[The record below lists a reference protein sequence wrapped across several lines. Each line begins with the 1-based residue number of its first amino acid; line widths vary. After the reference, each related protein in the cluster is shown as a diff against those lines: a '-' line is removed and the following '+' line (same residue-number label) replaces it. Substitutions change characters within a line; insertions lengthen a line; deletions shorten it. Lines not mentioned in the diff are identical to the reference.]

1 MKQLLKTIL
10 LILLVAG
17 SIFSVNGQSPLLRVQ
32 DQLSPAIP
40 SGMKDFIGQ
49 RLDLAY
55 DHRILAQD
63 LDRLADPFKIRTE
76 ERCWQS
82 EFWGKW
88 FTSAVL
94 AWQYHPTPALRAK
107 LDSAVNKLLATQTP
121 DGYIGNYAPQQELQQ
136 WDIWGRKYCMLG
148 LIAWYDVTGDQKCL
162 RAAVASAG
170 YLMQELVQ
178 KKARIA
184 LLGNHRGMAATSVL
198 EPITQL
204 YVRTKEKRFL
214 DFAEEIVQQW
224 ETVGPQLIAKS
235 TVNVAERFPVPA
247 KSWWGYEQGQ
257 KAYEMMSCYE
267 GLLELY
273 RITGK
278 PAYRTAVENT
288 WENIKET
295 EINIVGS
302 GTSMECWFGGKKLQ
316 PFLAKHY
323 QETCVTATWIK
334 LSYQLLR
341 LTGEAK
347 YAEAIEQAFYNGLLG
362 SMTPDGVSW
371 AKYSPITGI
380 RSEGEDQCHMGL
392 NCCVASGP
400 RALFLFPRMVVMG
413 AGNDMNVNFYSQG
426 SYTVSRGKS
435 SSVELIQETD
445 YPVNGR
451 IGISVNTPQ
460 PQSFTIRLRIPAW
473 SVQSTIAVNG
483 EAIEGLKAG
492 TYASIQRVWK
502 KGDRIT
508 ISLDMRGRM
517 ETIKNVE
524 SFIAVARGPIVLTRD
539 IRISGPADIDESIT
553 PLLEKDGSVVLKPVT
568 APNGM
573 WLAFEIP
580 CVAGSY
586 RAEESAK
593 PLPLLFC
600 DYLSAGNTFSAASRF
615 RTWYPQLIDVSEK
628 VGHP

>member
-1 MKQLLKTIL
+1 MNHSLR
-10 LILLVAG
+10 
-17 SIFSVNGQSPLLRVQ
+17 SIFLLLFFAGCGFHLCGQSSFVQ
-32 DQLSPAIP
+32 DKLSPALQ
-40 SGMKDFIGQ
+40 SSMQDFTGN

-55 DHRILAQD
+55 EHRIFAQD
-63 LDRLADPFKIRTE
+63 LDRLADPFKTRTE

-94 AWQYHPTPALRAK
+94 AYQYHPTPALRSK
-107 LDSAVNKLLATQTP
+107 LDSAVKKLLATQTP
-121 DGYIGNYAPQQELQQ
+121 NGYIGNYAPQQELQQ

-148 LIAWYDVTGDQKCL
+148 LIAWYDLTSDAKSL
-162 RAAVASAG
+162 AAAVASAD
-170 YLMQELVQ
+170 YLINELKQ
-178 KKARIA
+178 KNATIA
-184 LLGNHRGMAATSVL
+184 LLGNHRGMAATSIL

-204 YVRTKEKRFL
+204 YVRTKQQRFL
-214 DFAEEIVQQW
+214 DFAETIVQQW

-235 TVNVAERFPVPA
+235 TVNVAERFPIPS

-278 PAYRTAVENT
+278 AAYRTAVENT
-288 WENIKET
+288 WENINST

-302 GTSMECWFGGKKLQ
+302 GTSMECWFGGKKVQ

-347 YAEAIEQAFYNGLLG
+347 YADAIEQSFYNGLLG
-362 SMTPDGVSW
+362 SMTPDGATW

-380 RSEGEDQCHMGL
+380 RSEGEDQCRMGL

-400 RALFLFPRMVVMG
+400 RALFLFPRMVAMS
-413 AGNDMNVNFYSQG
+413 AGNDVTINFYNQG
-426 SYTVSRGKS
+426 AYTVSLANGNK
-435 SSVELIQETD
+435 VELVQETH
-445 YPVNGR
+445 YPVDGEVNIR
-451 IGISVNTPQ
+451 VNTS
-460 PQSFTIRLRIPAW
+460 QSQEFAISLRIPAW
-473 SVQSTIAVNG
+473 SEQSAVTVNG
-483 EAIEGLKAG
+483 EAVAAVKAG
-492 TYASIQRVWK
+492 TYAVIKRTWK
-502 KGDRIT
+502 KGDVIAV
-508 ISLDMRGRM
+508 SLDMRGRIA
-517 ETIKNVE
+517 TINNVE
-524 SFIAVARGPIVLTRD
+524 RFIAVTRGPIVLTRD
-539 IRISGPADIDESIT
+539 IRISGPTDIDESIT
-553 PLLEKDGSVVLKPVT
+553 PVLAKDGSVLIKPVAAT
-568 APNGM
+568 NGM
-573 WLAFEIP
+573 WLTFEIP

-600 DYLSAGNTFSAASRF
+600 DYLSAGNTFTEASRF

-628 VGHP
+628 VGH